1 MKRIILF
8 DGVCNL
14 CNSSV
19 QFIMKHDPN
28 IYFQFASLQS
38 EIGQQLMAEYRI
50 PSTVE
55 SVVLIEGDRYYL
67 ESTAALKIAKK
78 LDHIYP
84 MLFGF
89 IIIPKPIRNFVYRY
103 IARNRYRWFGKKDN
117 CMLPKPED
125 RKRFLE

>member
-19 QFIMKHDPN
+19 QFVVKHDPKMF
-28 IYFQFASLQS
+28 FQFTSLQS
-38 EIGQQLMAEYRI
+38 EKGQQLLREYQI

-55 SVVLIEGDRYYL
+55 SVVLIEGSKYYT

-78 LDHIYP
+78 LNNLYP
-84 MLFGF
+84 LLFGL
-89 IIIPKPIRNFVYRY
+89 IIIPRPVRNKIYRY
-103 IARNRYRWFGKKDN
+103 IARNRYRWFGKRTS
-117 CMLPKPED
+117 CMLPGTED
-125 RKRFLE
+125 RNRFLQ